1 MISDKRKPQNRL
13 ANIMDA
19 DEKQIAL
26 LISAI
31 KYSADKHRNQRR
43 KGADASPYINHPID
57 VADILWRIGS
67 VRDIDII
74 AAAILHDTLEDTD
87 ATSGEIEAL
96 FGKEVLSLVQE
107 VTDDKTLPK
116 AERKRLQ
123 VVNAHH
129 KSAAAKQIK
138 LADKISNIND
148 IGNCPPK
155 EWPLERR
162 LSYLDWADEVVLG
175 LRGVNPA
182 LEEHYDEAIRR
193 TRRRLEDQITDG

>member
-1 MISDKRKPQNRL
+1 
-13 ANIMDA
+13 MDA
-19 DEKQIAL
+19 DEKQISL

-67 VRDIDII
+67 VRDIDTIV
-74 AAAILHDTLEDTD
+74 AAILHDTLEDTD
-87 ATSGEIEAL
+87 ATAGEIEAL
-96 FGKEVLSLVQE
+96 FGKEVLNLVEE
-107 VTDDKTLPK
+107 VSDDKTLPK
-116 AERKRLQ
+116 EQRKRLQ
-123 VVNAHH
+123 VANASH
-129 KSAAAKQIK
+129 KSTAAKLIK
-138 LADKISNIND
+138 LADKISNVND

-193 TRRRLEDQITDG
+193 TRRRLEDQLTDG